1 MVKVHNPPPP
11 LESCKP
17 TPPRRGGAPAD
28 PRPRG
33 LEDLEDLEDPL
44 YNICA
49 NCHFRS
55 STREPSHLKAGPG
68 AGVVADCRKDVF

>member
-1 MVKVHNPPPP
+1 MRGRGLPPPP
-11 LESCKP
+11 LEP
-17 TPPRRGGAPAD
+17 WAQTPPG
-28 PRPRG
+28 RG
-33 LEDLEDLEDPL
+33 LEDLEDVEDPL

-68 AGVVADCRKDVF
+68 AGVVADCPSEVN